1 MRRSALASLGALIA
15 TLALC
20 VATAGAQT
28 AQTADS
34 FVESIGVNV
43 HLGYYGTPYQDRFEA
58 VEKRLEELG
67 VRHVRSRLYPEA
79 PNIDQAL
86 NDLAGDGIDS
96 TLILGDPSEDPSAL
110 EAMLSTLKTT
120 LAGSVDAVE
129 GPNEYS
135 TSGDAE
141 WKTNLTAYQQRLY
154 EGIKDDPALSSL
166 PVIGP
171 SIVHGDQPELGD
183 ISNLLDYGNVHSY
196 PEGNPPEYRMGA
208 IVERAAYNSGLKP
221 IVATETGYT
230 NAINWMPTGP
240 GENKPV
246 PEEAAAVYLPR
257 LFFEY
262 FIRHIARTFS
272 YELVDEHSNPG
283 LDEREEHFGL
293 LRNDLSPKPAFVALR
308 NTIQILEDPGPAFSP
323 GSLDYS
329 LSEGG
334 APLHSVLLQKR
345 DGRFYLALW
354 RLESVWNPD
363 EREALVGAVEPVT
376 ISVKPGIQAY
386 AAYSPN
392 VSVEP
397 VASASEPTG
406 SVTVDIGPEVTIVEL
421 EPGSPMPP
429 ISPIAAP
436 LFPPPNLRPA
446 EHCVV
451 PKLKGRTLRG
461 SRKRSRAVNCRIGRV
476 VKLLG
481 VRSRR
486 VVRQSPRPG
495 SVLAPDAKIKVT
507 LGS

>member
-1 MRRSALASLGALIA
+1 MRRLALASLAAAIA

-20 VATAGAQT
+20 VATAGAET
-28 AQTADS
+28 ARTADS

-58 VEKRLEELG
+58 VEERLEELG
-67 VRHVRSRLYPEA
+67 VRHVRSRLYPDA
-79 PNIDQAL
+79 PGIYQAL
-86 NDLAGDGIDS
+86 GELASEGIDS
-96 TLILGDPSEDPSAL
+96 TLIVGDPSEEPSAL
-110 EAMLSTLKTT
+110 EAMLSTLGTT

-135 TSGDAE
+135 TSGDLE
-141 WKTNLTAYQQRLY
+141 WKANLIAYQRRLY
-154 EGIKDDPALSSL
+154 EGIKGDPALSSL

-183 ISNLLDYGNVHSY
+183 ISDLLDYGNIHSY
-196 PEGNPPEYRMGA
+196 PEGNPPEYKMGA
-208 IVERAAYNSGLKP
+208 IVERATYNSGLKP

-230 NAINWMPTGP
+230 NAIEWTPTGP

-246 PEEAAAVYLPR
+246 SEEAAAVYLPR

-272 YELVDEHSNPG
+272 YELVDDHPNPG

-293 LRNDLSPKPAFVALR
+293 LRNDLSAKPAFIALR
-308 NTIQILEDPGPAFSP
+308 NTIKILEDPGPAFSP

-363 EREALVGAVEPVT
+363 ERKALVGAAEPVT

-386 AAYSPN
+386 AVYSPS
-392 VSVEP
+392 VSAEP
-397 VASASEPTG
+397 VVSASEPTE
-406 SVTVDIGPEVTIVEL
+406 SLTVDIGPGVTIVEL
-421 EPGSPMPP
+421 EPAPPTPP
-429 ISPIAAP
+429 IAQIAAP
-436 LFPPPNLRPA
+436 PFLPSNPQSAQR
-446 EHCVV
+446 CVV

-461 SRKRSRAVNCRIGRV
+461 SRKRSRAVNCKIGRV
-476 VKLLG
+476 EKRLG
-481 VRSRR
+481 ARSRR
-486 VVRQSPRPG
+486 VVTQSPRPG
-495 SVLAPDAKIKVT
+495 SVLAPGTKIKVT
-507 LGS
+507 LGK